1 MKNAVI
7 YVHGKGGN
15 AEEADHYK
23 QFFDDSFEIIG
34 FDYKSLNPWD
44 AKIEFRN
51 YFHSII
57 SKYNKIYLIAN
68 SIGAYFSLIFL
79 FDMPIEKAMLI
90 SPIVDMESII
100 LNMMKCENVTEDEL
114 MLEKEIETSFGESLS
129 WEYLSYV
136 RSKNIYWYNRLT
148 TKFQFVEVIPFFY
161 DNLKLSFDETCY
173 LEFSASDMEDIQKL
187 LGIVNKHVYNKEDG
201 DYVELVI
208 E

>member
-23 QFFDDSFEIIG
+23 QFFDDNFEIIG

-44 AKIEFRN
+44 AKIEFIN
-51 YFHSII
+51 YFNTII

-68 SIGAYFSLIFL
+68 SIGAYFSLISL
-79 FDMPIEKAMLI
+79 TDMPIEKAMLI
-90 SPIVDMESII
+90 SPIIDMESII

-136 RSKNIYWYNRLT
+136 RKNTIHWDIPTNILFADNDNMTSVDTMTNFASKINANLT
-148 TKFQFVEVIPFFY
+148 TMRNGEHWFHT
-161 DNLKLSFDETCY
+161 DEQMDF
-173 LEFSASDMEDIQKL
+173 LDKWF
-187 LGIVNKHVYNKEDG
+187 KENF
-201 DYVELVI
+201 
-208 E
+208 